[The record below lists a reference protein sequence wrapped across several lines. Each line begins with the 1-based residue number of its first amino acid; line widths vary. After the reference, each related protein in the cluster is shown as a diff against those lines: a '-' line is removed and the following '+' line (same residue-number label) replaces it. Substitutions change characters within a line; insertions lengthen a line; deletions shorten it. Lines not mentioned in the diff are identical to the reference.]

1 MVAVHTAVAIVL
13 VIALIIKVT
22 HRPGDL
28 ADPRLALPRPGAP
41 ASASP
46 APIEAITTGFGG
58 IMAEVG
64 LLIGFGVLI
73 GALLHSTGA
82 FRRLVGLLVQRVG
95 SGRLPYALTSMLA
108 VVMPSIYVDVQV
120 VLAAPVARS
129 ASPFIGKV
137 GLPVLAS
144 ALGCG
149 IFAGYVFVIPG
160 LAAISIAGLLD
171 IRLGDWLVYG
181 VVIGL
186 VDRARLHP
194 ADAPALRRRRVLG
207 PRDRRGGRRGDGRA
221 GGRRP
226 RPTSRARPSR
236 RSEALR
242 ADRVRGDAPPR
253 PTHGVRRL
261 PLAVLMLPILVPLLL
276 IAFGAFAELGGWSTS
291 FIAFLGDAN
300 LGPVR
305 RAARARTGSR
315 AASAG
320 RERTN
325 EAMEDGFHTTG
336 EILLITG
343 VGGSLGAVI
352 EATGLDS
359 VLGDLFQ
366 ADEGAPVVLSILL
379 AWFIAA
385 VLHLAIGSVSVAAI
399 TAAGIIAPILDSL
412 TVSPIV
418 IGLAIASGAMF
429 ALQVNSNFFW
439 MFKSLLGL
447 STKGTLKTLTLVTSV
462 ASVVSLPLVMLR
474 GRRRLTD
481 RRRLSPRGRS
491 RGWARATAR
500 PRRGSSPCARR
511 SRRPGRAP
519 ARPTTK
525 YCDCGWE

>member
-1 MVAVHTAVAIVL
+1 MVALHTTIAIVL
-13 VIALIIKVT
+13 VIALIIKV
-22 HRPGDL
+22 RIDPVISLILGSLYLGL
-28 ADPRLALPRPGAP
+28 ASGVGFAGT
-41 ASASP
+41 
-46 APIEAITTGFGG
+46 IEAITTGFGG

-95 SGRLPYALTSMLA
+95 SARLPYALTSMLA

-129 ASPFIGKV
+129 ASPFIGKI

-186 VDRARLHP
+186 LTALVSTLLMRLLFH
-194 ADAPALRRRRVLG
+194 
-207 PRDRRGGRRGDGRA
+207 A
-221 GGRRP
+221 GGFWDP
-226 RPTSRARPSR
+226 ETDEEVDEAMAEQEAADLAYLTGEAESSE
-236 RSEALR
+236 EAL
-242 ADRVRGDAPPR
+242 ARG
-253 PTHGVRRL
+253 
-261 PLAVLMLPILVPLLL
+261 
-276 IAFGAFAELGGWSTS
+276 E
-291 FIAFLGDAN
+291 
-300 LGPVR
+300 
-305 RAARARTGSR
+305 
-315 AASAG
+315 ASA
-320 RERTN
+320 
-325 EAMEDGFHTTG
+325 A
-336 EILLITG
+336 
-343 VGGSLGAVI
+343 
-352 EATGLDS
+352 
-359 VLGDLFQ
+359 

-412 TVSPIV
+412 TISPIA

-462 ASVVSLPLVMLR
+462 ASVVSLPLVMLAAVV
-474 GRRRLTD
+474 L
-481 RRRLSPRGRS
+481 
-491 RGWARATAR
+491 
-500 PRRGSSPCARR
+500 
-511 SRRPGRAP
+511 
-519 ARPTTK
+519 
-525 YCDCGWE
+525 

>member
-1 MVAVHTAVAIVL
+1 MVAIHTSVAIVL
-13 VIALIIKVT
+13 VIALIIKGRIDPVISLIL
-22 HRPGDL
+22 GSLYLGL
-28 ADPRLALPRPGAP
+28 AAGVGFAGT
-41 ASASP
+41 
-46 APIEAITTGFGG
+46 IEAITMGFGG

-73 GALLHSTGA
+73 GSLLHSTGA

-129 ASPFIGKV
+129 ASPFIGRI

-186 VDRARLHP
+186 ATALVSTLLMRVLFSAGGMWDPATDEEVDEAMAEQEAADAAYLAGEADTSQEAKDQREARARE
-194 ADAPALRRRRVLG
+194 V
-207 PRDRRGGRRGDGRA
+207 
-221 GGRRP
+221 
-226 RPTSRARPSR
+226 
-236 RSEALR
+236 EAES
-242 ADRVRGDAPPR
+242 
-253 PTHGVRRL
+253 GVRQL
-261 PLAVLMLPILVPLLL
+261 PLVVLMLPILVPLLL
-276 IAFGAFAELGGWSTS
+276 IAFGAFAELGGWSTT

-300 LGPVR
+300 MALFIGLLG
-305 RAARARTGSR
+305 AYALSR
-315 AASAG
+315 SSAG
-320 RERTN
+320 PERTN

-359 VLGDLFQ
+359 VLGDLFR

-462 ASVVSLPLVMLR
+462 ASVVSLPMVMVAALV
-474 GRRRLTD
+474 
-481 RRRLSPRGRS
+481 
-491 RGWARATAR
+491 A
-500 PRRGSSPCARR
+500 
-511 SRRPGRAP
+511 
-519 ARPTTK
+519 
-525 YCDCGWE
+525 